1 MDLLNQEQPK
11 EVQPKIA
18 PAKQGSNFKYP
29 NVLLMGESGVGK
41 TRSIVN
47 MPTEHTRII
56 MTEKSTL
63 TFPNVKKFY
72 DDGCVYE
79 AFDFGTFMNTF
90 QALAK
95 DEKCRYIVID
105 SFTGVWQSALK
116 LAKMQYKGFEVWD
129 KYALFMQDFLSYMMR
144 IKQIVI
150 VIAHA
155 EKVQLNGS
163 EDWEWEVVIDGK
175 KLKQL
180 TIAGYFELTLFAKK
194 EYDESDNVSYKF
206 YTNALR
212 YTPAK
217 SPEGMLDR
225 CIDNDLFSVVKKIV
239 KYHN

>member
-1 MDLLNQEQPK
+1 MDLLNQEQN
-11 EVQPKIA
+11 QPQPVAKIK
-18 PAKQGSNFKYP
+18 PAKTSFKYP
-29 NVLLMGESGVGK
+29 NVLIMGESGVGK

-47 MPTEHTRII
+47 MPTKHTRII

-72 DDGCVYE
+72 DEGCVYE
-79 AFDFGTFMNTF
+79 AFDFSTFMNTF

-95 DEKCRYIVID
+95 DENCRYIVID
-105 SFTGVWQSALK
+105 SFTGVWQAALK
-116 LAKMQYKGFEVWD
+116 LAKMQYKGFEIWD

-144 IKQIVI
+144 IKQIVV

-155 EKVQLNGS
+155 EKAQLNGS
-163 EDWEWEVVIDGK
+163 EEYEWEVVIDGK

-194 EYDESDNVSYKF
+194 EYDDNDNVSYKF

-217 SPEGMLDR
+217 SPEGMLER
-225 CIDNDLFSVVKKIV
+225 CIENDMYAVVKRIIE
-239 KYHN
+239 YHN